1 MFMSSEWTQ
10 SVGFWFTYKYAL
22 GFYFRRLPIIV
33 QVISVSISVDIVKL
47 YIYIYTLGTNMRIRK
62 MVARSIIPPEN
73 IPFLVLMYALSR
85 NVTRTRVTKTTL
97 EIYTSAATYFES
109 LRIGIF
115 TFLVWK
121 AKMRPTICSIPRYR
135 KMNRS
140 Q

>member
-1 MFMSSEWTQ
+1 
-10 SVGFWFTYKYAL
+10 
-22 GFYFRRLPIIV
+22 
-33 QVISVSISVDIVKL
+33 
-47 YIYIYTLGTNMRIRK
+47 